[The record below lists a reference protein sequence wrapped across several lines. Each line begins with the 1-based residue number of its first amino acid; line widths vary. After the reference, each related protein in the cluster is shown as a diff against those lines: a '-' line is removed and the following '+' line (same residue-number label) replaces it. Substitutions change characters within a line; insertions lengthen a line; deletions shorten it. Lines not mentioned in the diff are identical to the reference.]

1 MGRAMDVLNTIKA
14 RRSVRRFL
22 RKEIPE
28 KILETF
34 VDAIIW
40 APSAGNLQSRKFYFV
55 FNQQIKERLVGAAW
69 GQSFI
74 AEAPL
79 SVVCCADLRIKRH
92 YGDRG
97 SELYTLQDVS
107 ASIQNLLL
115 EAQEQGLASVWVG
128 AFQEAEV
135 SEIMNLP
142 NYLRPIAIVPIG
154 YPDESPAPPERVK
167 KKDAITVVE

>member
-1 MGRAMDVLNTIKA
+1 MDVLQAIKA

-22 RKEIPE
+22 GKEIPKE
-28 KILETF
+28 ILDTF
-34 VDAIIW
+34 LDAIIW

-55 FNQQIKERLVGAAW
+55 FNQQIKEQLVVAAW
-69 GQSFI
+69 GQGFI

-79 SVVCCADLRIKRH
+79 CVVGCADLRIKNH

-97 SELYTLQDVS
+97 SELYTIQDVS

-128 AFQEAEV
+128 AFEESEV

-154 YPDESPAPPERVK
+154 YPAESPTTSGRVK
-167 KKDAITVVE
+167 REDAIVTIS

>member
-1 MGRAMDVLNTIKA
+1 MDVLQAIKA

-22 RKEIPE
+22 QKEIPKE
-28 KILETF
+28 ILDTF

-55 FNQQIKERLVGAAW
+55 FNQQIKERLVNAAW
-69 GQSFI
+69 GQDFI

-79 SVVCCADLRIKRH
+79 CVVGCADLRIKNH
-92 YGDRG
+92 YGNRG
-97 SELYTLQDVS
+97 SELYTIQDVS

-135 SEIMNLP
+135 SEILNFP
-142 NYLRPIAIVPIG
+142 SYLRPIAIVPIG
-154 YPDESPAPPERVK
+154 YAAESSVPPKRVK
-167 KKDAITVVE
+167 KEDAVTTIR

>member
-1 MGRAMDVLNTIKA
+1 MDVLQAIKA

-22 RKEIPE
+22 DKEIPKE
-28 KILETF
+28 ILDTF
-34 VDAIIW
+34 VESIIW

-55 FNQQIKERLVGAAW
+55 FNQQVKEMLVVAAW
-69 GQSFI
+69 GQNFI
-74 AEAPL
+74 AESPL
-79 SVVCCADLRIKRH
+79 CVVGCADLRIKNH

-97 SELYTLQDVS
+97 SELYTIQDVS

-128 AFQEAEV
+128 AFQETEV

-154 YPDESPAPPERVK
+154 YPAESPVPPERVK
-167 KKDAITVVE
+167 KENAVTYFL

>member
-1 MGRAMDVLNTIKA
+1 MDVLQAIKA

-22 RKEIPE
+22 HKEIPE
-28 KILETF
+28 EILDTF
-34 VDAIIW
+34 VDTIIW

-55 FNQQIKERLVGAAW
+55 FNQQIKERLVNAAW
-69 GQSFI
+69 GQDFI

-79 SVVCCADLRIKRH
+79 CVVGCADLRIKNH

-97 SELYTLQDVS
+97 SELYTIQDVS

-128 AFQEAEV
+128 AFQESEV
-135 SEIMNLP
+135 SEILNLP

-154 YPDESPAPPERVK
+154 YAAESPVPPRRVK
-167 KKDAITVVE
+167 KEDAVIYLM